1 MRIDNQK
8 VCVIAEED
16 LKTIF
21 DLAVNSLDFGSGF
34 WDQPEVDVARRLAEA
49 LGLDPFETAT
59 PREMKANYPH
69 AFVAYNHMEQ
79 CIHRHVLGHSDES
92 CGYVLGFPI
101 LVCQACS
108 KPQDWMNHV
117 EVADA

>member
-1 MRIDNQK
+1 MYIDNQK

-34 WDQPEVDVARRLAEA
+34 WDQPEVDVARRLAEV

-69 AFVAYNHMEQ
+69 AFLPFYGGECVRLTHDPSH
-79 CIHRHVLGHSDES
+79 C
-92 CGYVLGFPI
+92 
-101 LVCQACS
+101 LVCLGICRECS

-117 EVADA
+117 EVAGA